1 MKCSRRTSTEMA
13 DWIADRR
20 RWALVT
26 LVVLALGAAWTVASA
41 SPAMEVTGGIIPSP
55 REGFLAPDFAVERGD
70 GGTFLLSEAR
80 GHPVIL
86 NFWASWC
93 PPCRAEMPA
102 LDRVQK
108 ELASVGLEVLAV
120 NVTRQDTEVAARG
133 LVADLGLD
141 LPIAFDRDGQV
152 ERSYLVRA
160 LPTTFFIDAEG
171 VIRTVL
177 IGGPMRE
184 SVLRA
189 EAEALLEEPGP

>member
-1 MKCSRRTSTEMA
+1 MSV
-13 DWIADRR
+13 WLADRR
-20 RWALVT
+20 RWILVT
-26 LVVLALGAAWTVASA
+26 TVLLAAGAAWTVASA
-41 SPAMEVTGGIIPSP
+41 TPASAVTGGKIPSP
-55 REGFLAPDFAVERGD
+55 REGFLAPDFSVERAE
-70 GGTFLLSEAR
+70 GGRFVLSEAR

-102 LDRVQK
+102 LARVHAD
-108 ELASVGLEVLAV
+108 LASEGLEILAV
-120 NVTRQDTEVAARG
+120 NVTRQDSEAAARG
-133 LVADLGLD
+133 FIADLGLD
-141 LPIAFDRDGQV
+141 LPVAFDRDGQV

-171 VIRTVL
+171 VIRTVI